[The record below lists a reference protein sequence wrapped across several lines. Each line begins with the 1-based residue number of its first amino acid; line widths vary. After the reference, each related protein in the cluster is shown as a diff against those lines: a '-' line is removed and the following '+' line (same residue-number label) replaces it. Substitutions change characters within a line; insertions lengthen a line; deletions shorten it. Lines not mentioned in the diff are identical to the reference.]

1 MSSAVLLVGLLATFG
16 SVVLFGFALT
26 ASGRGRRSRAVEILE
41 SQVSPLINPD
51 LREQGLQ
58 KPLADRLI
66 VPLISGISGWAR
78 RLSPSGAIARIDRRL
93 TLAGRPAGWDVDK
106 VVALKIVGAFI
117 GAFLAFLI
125 LRSSEATKAAM
136 IGFGLLL
143 GGMGFF
149 APDAIIAR
157 KASER
162 QEEIRRT
169 LPDVMDLLTISVE
182 AGLGFDAALVQ
193 VMNNVPGALT
203 QEIGRLLHEMRLG
216 KSRADAFRALGE
228 RTEVTELNSFV
239 LAMVQA
245 DSFGVSI
252 SSTLRA
258 QAKELRAKRRQRAE
272 EKAMRIPVKILFP
285 MIFCVLPSLFVV
297 VLGPGAIRIAESLF
311 GING

>member
-1 MSSAVLLVGLLATFG
+1 MSNVYLLVGLAATFL
-16 SVVLFGFALT
+16 SIVLFGLAVT
-26 ASGRGRRSRAVEILE
+26 ASSRGRRSRAVELLE
-41 SQVSPLINPD
+41 SQVAPMSSD

-58 KPLADRLI
+58 QPFADRMI
-66 VPLISGISGWAR
+66 VPLISGVSRFAR
-78 RLSPSGAIARIDRRL
+78 RLSPAGATGRIDRRL
-93 TLAGRPAGWDVDK
+93 TLAGRPEGWDVDK

-117 GAFLAFLI
+117 GALLAFLI
-125 LRSSEATKAAM
+125 MRSSEATPAAM
-136 IGFGLLL
+136 IAFGLLL

-157 KASER
+157 KATER
-162 QEEIRRT
+162 QDEIRRT
-169 LPDVMDLLTISVE
+169 LPDTMDLLTISVE

-228 RTEVTELNSFV
+228 RTEVAELNSFV

-297 VLGPGAIRIAESLF
+297 VLGPGAIRISQSLF
-311 GING
+311 GIGG

>member
-1 MSSAVLLVGLLATFG
+1 MSDAYLLVGLAATFL
-16 SVVLFGFALT
+16 SIVLFGFAIT
-26 ASGRGRRSRAVEILE
+26 ASGRRQGRAVEILE
-41 SQVSPLINPD
+41 SQISPVSAD

-58 KPLADRLI
+58 QPFVDRMI
-66 VPLISGISGWAR
+66 VPLLRGVSGWAR
-78 RLSPSGAIARIDRRL
+78 RLSPAGGMARLDRRL
-93 TLAGRPAGWDVDK
+93 TLAGRPEGWDADK

-117 GAFLAFLI
+117 GALLAFLI
-125 LRSSEATKAAM
+125 LRSSSASPAAM
-136 IGFGLLL
+136 IGFALLL

-157 KASER
+157 KANER
-162 QEEIRRT
+162 QDEIRRT
-169 LPDVMDLLTISVE
+169 LPDTMDLLTISVE

-228 RTEVTELNSFV
+228 RTEVMELNSFV

-252 SSTLRA
+252 SQTLRA
-258 QAKELRAKRRQRAE
+258 QSRELRAKRRQRAE
-272 EKAMRIPVKILFP
+272 EKAMRIPIKILFP

-297 VLGPGAIRIAESLF
+297 VLGPGAIRISESLF

>member
-1 MSSAVLLVGLLATFG
+1 MSSAYLVVGLLATFF
-16 SVVLFGFALT
+16 SIVLLGFALT
-26 ASGRGRRSRAVEILE
+26 ASNQGKRTRAVELLE
-41 SQVSPLINPD
+41 SQVAPMSAD

-58 KPLADRLI
+58 QPFADRMI
-66 VPLISGISGWAR
+66 VPLIKGVGGFAR
-78 RLSPSGAIARIDRRL
+78 RLSPSGTVARIDRKL
-93 TLAGRPAGWDVDK
+93 TLAGRPEGWDADK
-106 VVALKIVGAFI
+106 VVALKIVGAVL
-117 GAFLAFLI
+117 GALLAFLI
-125 LRSSEATKAAM
+125 MRSSEATTGAM
-136 IGFGLLL
+136 VGFGLLL

-157 KASER
+157 KADDR

-169 LPDVMDLLTISVE
+169 LPDTMDLLTISVE

-203 QEIGRLLHEMRLG
+203 QETGRLLHEMRLG
-216 KSRADAFRALGE
+216 KSRADAFRSLGE
-228 RTEVTELNSFV
+228 RTEVQELNSFV

-245 DSFGVSI
+245 DTFGVSI

-272 EKAMRIPVKILFP
+272 EKAMQIPIKILFP

-297 VLGPGAIRIAESLF
+297 VLGPGAIRIAENLF
-311 GING
+311 GVGG